1 MARAEQFVRY
11 VPEPDE
17 AALLS
22 RLSPSTITVELKMA
36 YLPPSSLILA
46 ARNARTSS
54 FAGGRPAPGRPRSTL
69 GRTVVTMVA
78 VGVTAVSSRGVLA
91 PRQH

>member
-1 MARAEQFVRY
+1 MARAEQFVGY

-17 AALLS
+17 AAL
-22 RLSPSTITVELKMA
+22 LKMA

-54 FAGGRPAPGRPRSTL
+54 FAGGRPVPGRPRSTL